1 MNDIRGFM
9 LDGDYAAIEKICE
22 PFLNK
27 KYVVVFEVGTLYGK
41 SAVAFDD
48 CLASVP
54 HSVTTLDV
62 CEGWTGPPEELM
74 DSLELGDEFR
84 HQVYANRST
93 AEEQFAE
100 VMSNIKDRPINFRAE
115 KFDKWYPCPAKVPNI
130 VFYDGSHSYQ
140 ETKDVLEYWLPKMS
154 ESDVIAID
162 DYGLGQWDGLKR
174 AVDEFCYDWDQE
186 ITSYPNSKIISITK
200 RSSIVEI
207 GNVC

>member
-22 PFLNK
+22 PLLDRES
-27 KYVVVFEVGTLYGK
+27 VCVFEIGTLYGK

-48 CLASVP
+48 SLDGVAHVI
-54 HSVTTLDV
+54 TTLDP
-62 CEGWTGPPEELM
+62 CSGWHGPTEEMM
-74 DSLELGDEFR
+74 DELQLTEDFR
-84 HQVYANRST
+84 QQVYANRST
-93 AEEQFAE
+93 PEEQFAE
-100 VMSNIKDRPINFRAE
+100 IQENLKNRPIQFLAE
-115 KFDKWYPCPAKVPNI
+115 KWTKDFIWQITPNI

-154 ESDVIAID
+154 EGDVIAID

-186 ITSYPNSKIISITK
+186 ITSYPNSKIISITI
-200 RSSIVEI
+200 RDSIVEI